1 MKPLDARILD
11 IYDSLTPM
19 ERRLAD
25 VVLEHQR
32 ELASYSATELA
43 VQADVSKATAA
54 RLFKRLGY
62 ASYKDARHQSRTLR
76 RWGSPLTILENPEN
90 LASSQPSFVAHLQ
103 NDIANLTRTFGALRP
118 ETIDQVTD
126 MLVGAER
133 IWVIGFRASH
143 ELAELAAFWLKH
155 LQYNVSLLPSGW
167 MTFAEVMIDMQPG
180 DALLAIGFRRRPR
193 MFRAL
198 LQNAR
203 DVGANVILVT
213 DLSASGAAR
222 LAHVVLRCHSRPSGV
237 FDSYA
242 AAISLLNYLV
252 AALARREGPT
262 VRTRL
267 QHIEH
272 LHDKLDAFTVPTR
285 SR

>member
-1 MKPLDARILD
+1 MKSLDARILD
-11 IYDSLTPM
+11 IYDSLTPL

-62 ASYKDARHQSRTLR
+62 SSYKDARHQSRTLR
-76 RWGSPLTILENPEN
+76 RWGSPLSLLEDLEG
-90 LASSQPSFVAHLQ
+90 LASSQPSIVAHLQ

-118 ETIDQVTD
+118 ETIGQVID
-126 MLVGAER
+126 MLVRADR

-155 LQYNVSLLPSGW
+155 LKYNVSMLPSGW
-167 MTFAEVMIDMQPG
+167 MTFAEDMIDMRPG
-180 DALLAIGFRRRPR
+180 DAVLAIGFRRRPR

-242 AAISLLNYLV
+242 AASSLLNYVL
-252 AALARREGPT
+252 AALALREGTT

-267 QHIEH
+267 QHIEN
-272 LHDKLDAFTVPTR
+272 LHDKLDAFTVP
-285 SR
+285 SRPR

>member
-11 IYDSLTPM
+11 IYDGLTPL

-25 VVLEHQR
+25 VILEHQR
-32 ELASYSATELA
+32 ELASYSATELSL
-43 VQADVSKATAA
+43 QADVSKATAA

-62 ASYKDARHQSRTLR
+62 SSYNDARQQSRALR
-76 RWGSPLTILENPEN
+76 RWGSPLSLLEGLEE
-90 LASSQPSFVAHLQ
+90 LDGSQPSIVTHLQ

-118 ETIDQVTD
+118 EAIGQVVD
-126 MLVGAER
+126 MLVRADR

-155 LQYNVSLLPSGW
+155 LQYSVSLLPSGW
-167 MTFAEVMIDMQPG
+167 MTFAEDVIDMRAG
-180 DALLAIGFRRRPR
+180 DAVLAIGFRRRPR

-237 FDSYA
+237 FDSYVA
-242 AAISLLNYLV
+242 ATSLLNYVL
-252 AALARREGPT
+252 AALALREGAA
-262 VRTRL
+262 VRARL
-267 QHIEH
+267 QHIEN
-272 LHDKLDAFTVPTR
+272 LHDKLDAFTLPAR

>member
-1 MKPLDARILD
+1 MKSLDARILD
-11 IYDSLTPM
+11 IYDALTPL

-62 ASYKDARHQSRTLR
+62 SSYKDARHQSRTLR
-76 RWGSPLTILENPEN
+76 RWGSPLSLLEGLEEFD
-90 LASSQPSFVAHLQ
+90 ASQPSIVAHLQ

-118 ETIDQVTD
+118 ETTGQVID
-126 MLVGAER
+126 MLVRADR

-155 LQYNVSLLPSGW
+155 LKYNVSLLPSGW
-167 MTFAEVMIDMQPG
+167 MTFAEDMIDMRPG
-180 DALLAIGFRRRPR
+180 DAVLAIGFRRRPR

-242 AAISLLNYLV
+242 AATSLLNYLL
-252 AALARREGPT
+252 AALALREGTT
-262 VRTRL
+262 VRPRL
-267 QHIEH
+267 QHIEN
-272 LHDKLDAFTVPTR
+272 LHDKLDAFTVPTG